1 MKKIPVIAVVGPTA
15 SGKTAL
21 SIEIAKHFSG
31 QVVSADSMQ
40 IYEKM
45 NIATA
50 KPTDDEMQ
58 GIPHHLI
65 GFQPIDKKFSVAEY
79 VTLARECIEEIY
91 NDCDLPVIAGGTGLY
106 IDSLL
111 QNIQFSK
118 EDDSSTIRDELTA
131 LFDEKGAEYMLG
143 WLNEIDPETAQRLHL
158 NDKSRIIRAIEIY
171 KVTGKTMTEQKII
184 SREKESPFEVLYIG
198 INYRDRNVLY
208 DRINRR
214 VDIMVENGLL
224 EEAKD
229 FYNIPADKT
238 ACQAIGYKELAPYF
252 SGEKSLEEC
261 LESLKVETRHYAK
274 RQLTWFRKNE
284 NINWIYPDDYDNEE
298 DMYKSVY
305 NMINDFLR
313 RYTDNEIQSE

>member
-15 SGKTAL
+15 SGKTSL
-21 SIEIAKHFSG
+21 SIEIAKHFGG

-50 KPTDDEMQ
+50 KPTVEEMQ

-79 VTLARECIEEIY
+79 VSLANECINKIY
-91 NDCDLPVIAGGTGLY
+91 NAGDLPVIAGGTGLY
-106 IDSLL
+106 VDSLL

-118 EDDSSTIRDELTA
+118 EENNEEIRKELTD
-131 LFDEKGAEYMLG
+131 LFDEKGAEYMLEK
-143 WLNEIDPETAQRLHL
+143 LREIDPETAQRLHL
-158 NDKSRIIRAIEIY
+158 KDKSRIIRALEIY
-171 KVTGKTMTEQKII
+171 QLTGKTMTEQKVI
-184 SREKESPFEVLYIG
+184 SREEETPYDVMCIG

-208 DRINRR
+208 DRINLR
-214 VDIMVENGLL
+214 VDIMLKNGLL

-229 FYNIPADKT
+229 FYDTSSDTT

-252 SGEKSLEEC
+252 KGEKELSEC
-261 LESLKVETRHYAK
+261 VEKLKQETRHYAK

-284 NINWIYPDDYDNEE
+284 NINWIYPDDYENSQ
-298 DMYKSVY
+298 DMYNSVF
-305 NMINDFLR
+305 NMVNEFLGG
-313 RYTDNEIQSE
+313 

>member
-15 SGKTAL
+15 SGKTSL
-21 SIEIAKHFSG
+21 SINIAKEFSG

-45 NIATA
+45 DIATA
-50 KPTDDEMQ
+50 KPTIDEMQ
-58 GIPHHLI
+58 GIKHHLI

-79 VTLARECIEEIY
+79 VELANECIEKIHKEGDI
-91 NDCDLPVIAGGTGLY
+91 PVIAGGTGLY

-118 EDDSSTIRDELTA
+118 EENNDDIRKELTA
-131 LFDEKGAEYMLG
+131 LFDEKGAEFMLEA
-143 WLNEIDPETAQRLHL
+143 LREIDPETAERLHL
-158 NDKSRIIRAIEIY
+158 KDKSRIIRALEIY
-171 KVTGKTMTEQKII
+171 KLTGKTMTEQKIL
-184 SREKESPFEVLYIG
+184 SREEESPYDVLYIG

-214 VDIMVENGLL
+214 VDIMLENGLL
-224 EEAKD
+224 DEAKE
-229 FYNIPADKT
+229 FYNTSSDTT

-252 SGEKSLEEC
+252 NGEKSFEEC
-261 LESLKVETRHYAK
+261 IEKLKQETRHYAK

-284 NINWIYPDDYDNEE
+284 NINWVYPDDYENETE
-298 DMYKSVY
+298 MYNSVFET
-305 NMINDFLR
+305 INDFLGGK
-313 RYTDNEIQSE
+313 Q

>member
-1 MKKIPVIAVVGPTA
+1 MNKIPVIAVVGPTA
-15 SGKTAL
+15 SGKTSM
-21 SIEIAKHFSG
+21 SIEIAKRFSG

-79 VTLARECIEEIY
+79 VTLAKECIEKIY
-91 NDCDLPVIAGGTGLY
+91 NDGDIPVIAGGTGLY

-111 QNIQFSK
+111 QNIQFSQ
-118 EDDSSTIRDELTA
+118 EDENSKIRQELTEM
-131 LFDEKGAEYMLG
+131 FNEKGAEYMLEA
-143 WLNEIDPETAQRLHL
+143 LREIDPETASRLHL
-158 NDKSRIIRAIEIY
+158 SDKSRIIRALEIY
-171 KVTGKTMTEQKII
+171 NATGKTMTEQKVL
-184 SREKESPFEVLYIG
+184 SRLEETPYDVLYIG

-208 DRINRR
+208 DRINFR
-214 VDIMVENGLL
+214 VDLMLENGLL
-224 EEAKD
+224 EEAKE
-229 FYNIPADKT
+229 FYNIPQNKT

-252 SGEKSLEEC
+252 RDELTLEEC
-261 LESLKVETRHYAK
+261 VEKLKLETRHYAK

-284 NINWIYPDDYDNEE
+284 NINWIYPDDYDSTEEMYNHTFDIINE
-298 DMYKSVY
+298 
-305 NMINDFLR
+305 FLR
-313 RYTDNEIQSE
+313 RHTNENQ

>member
-1 MKKIPVIAVVGPTA
+1 MNKIPVIAVVGPTA
-15 SGKTAL
+15 SGKTSM
-21 SIEIAKHFSG
+21 SIEIAKRFSG

-50 KPTDDEMQ
+50 KPTKDEMQ

-79 VTLARECIEEIY
+79 VTLAKECIEKIHSQG
-91 NDCDLPVIAGGTGLY
+91 DLPVIAGGTGLY
-106 IDSLL
+106 VDSLL
-111 QNIQFSK
+111 QNIQFSQ
-118 EDDSSTIRDELTA
+118 EDENTEIRKELTA
-131 LFDEKGAEYMLG
+131 LFDEKGAEFMLN
-143 WLNEIDPETAQRLHL
+143 WLREIDPQTAERLHL
-158 NDKSRIIRAIEIY
+158 KDKSRIIRALEIY
-171 KVTGKTMTEQKII
+171 KATGKTMTEQKAL
-184 SREKESPFEVLYIG
+184 SKTEPSPYKTLYIG

-229 FYNIPADKT
+229 FYNIESDKT

-252 SGEKSLEEC
+252 NGEKTLDEC
-261 LESLKVETRHYAK
+261 LESLKIETRHYAK

-284 NINWIYPDDYDNEE
+284 NINWVYSDDYENQE
-298 DMYKSVY
+298 DMLNGVFEI
-305 NMINDFLR
+305 INEFLKE
-313 RYTDNEIQSE
+313 NKQ

>member
-1 MKKIPVIAVVGPTA
+1 MNKIPVIAVVGPTA

-21 SIEIAKHFSG
+21 SINIAKRFSG

-50 KPTDDEMQ
+50 KPTDSEMQ

-79 VTLARECIEEIY
+79 VTLAKEYIEKIHSVG
-91 NDCDLPVIAGGTGLY
+91 DIPVIAGGTGLY
-106 IDSLL
+106 VDSLL
-111 QNIQFSK
+111 QNIQFSQ
-118 EDDSSTIRDELTA
+118 EYENTEIRKELTA
-131 LFDEKGAEYMLG
+131 LFDEKGAEFMLG
-143 WLNEIDPETAQRLHL
+143 WLREIDPQTAERLHL
-158 NDKSRIIRAIEIY
+158 KDKSRIIRALEIY
-171 KVTGKTMTEQKII
+171 KSTGKTMTEQKAL
-184 SREKESPFEVLYIG
+184 SKTEPSPYKTLYIG

-214 VDIMVENGLL
+214 VDVMVENGLL
-224 EEAKD
+224 VEAKD

-252 SGEKSLEEC
+252 NGEKTLDEC
-261 LESLKVETRHYAK
+261 LESLKIETRHYAK

-284 NINWIYPDDYDNEE
+284 NINWIYPDDYENHE
-298 DMYKSVY
+298 DMLNGVFKI
-305 NMINDFLR
+305 INEFLKE
-313 RYTDNEIQSE
+313 NKQ

>member
-15 SGKTAL
+15 SGKTSL
-21 SIEIAKHFSG
+21 SINIAKNFRG

-45 NIATA
+45 DIATA
-50 KPTDDEMQ
+50 KPTAEEMQ

-79 VTLARECIEEIY
+79 VSLANKCIEKIHNEG
-91 NDCDLPVIAGGTGLY
+91 DLPVVAGGTGLY

-118 EDDSSTIRDELTA
+118 EEENTHIRKELTD
-131 LFDEKGAEYMLG
+131 LFDEKGAEYMLET
-143 WLNEIDPETAQRLHL
+143 LREIDPLTAERLHL
-158 NDKSRIIRAIEIY
+158 KDKSRIIRALEIY
-171 KVTGKTMTEQKII
+171 KVTGKTMTEQKAL
-184 SREKESPFEVLYIG
+184 SKTEPSPYNSLIIG

-214 VDIMVENGLL
+214 VDIMLENGLL

-229 FYNIPADKT
+229 FYNIPQDKT

-252 SGEKSLEEC
+252 KGEKDLTEC
-261 LESLKVETRHYAK
+261 VEKLKQETRHYAK

-284 NINWIYPDDYDNEE
+284 SINWIYPDDYENETE
-298 DMYKSVY
+298 MYNSVY
-305 NMINDFLR
+305 EKINDFLGGK
-313 RYTDNEIQSE
+313 Q

>member
-15 SGKTAL
+15 SGKTSL
-21 SIEIAKHFSG
+21 SIEIAKNFGG

-79 VTLARECIEEIY
+79 VALAKECIEKIH
-91 NDCDLPVIAGGTGLY
+91 NDGDIPVVAGGTGLY

-118 EDDSSTIRDELTA
+118 EESSNELRNELTEM
-131 LFDEKGAEYMLG
+131 FDEKGAEFMLG
-143 WLNEIDPETAQRLHL
+143 WLRKIDPQTAEKLHL
-158 NDKSRIIRAIEIY
+158 NDKSRIIRALEIY
-171 KVTGKTMTEQKII
+171 KATGKTMTEQKIL
-184 SREKESPFEVLYIG
+184 SREEESPFDVLYIG

-229 FYNIPADKT
+229 FYNIDSDKT

-252 SGEKSLEEC
+252 NGEKSLPDC
-261 LESLKVETRHYAK
+261 LESLKIETRHYAK

-284 NINWIYPDDYDNEE
+284 NINWVYPDDYENTEEMYSTLFPKINE
-298 DMYKSVY
+298 
-305 NMINDFLR
+305 FLR
-313 RYTDNEIQSE
+313 RYTDNET

>member
-15 SGKTAL
+15 SGKTSL

-58 GIPHHLI
+58 GVPHHLI

-79 VTLARECIEEIY
+79 VTLAKECIEKIH
-91 NDCDLPVIAGGTGLY
+91 NQGDLPVVAGGTGLY
-106 IDSLL
+106 VDSLL

-118 EDDSSTIRDELTA
+118 EEGNNEFRNELIEM
-131 LFDEKGAEYMLG
+131 FDQKGAEYMLE
-143 WLNEIDPETAQRLHL
+143 WLREIDPQTAEKLHL
-158 NDKSRIIRAIEIY
+158 NDKSRIIRALEIY
-171 KVTGKTMTEQKII
+171 KATGKTMTEQKIL
-184 SREKESPFEVLYIG
+184 SREEESPFDVLYIG

-214 VDIMVENGLL
+214 VDIMLENGLL
-224 EEAKD
+224 DEAKD
-229 FYNIPADKT
+229 FYNIDADKT

-252 SGEKSLEEC
+252 NGEKSLEDC
-261 LESLKVETRHYAK
+261 LESLKIETRHYAK

-284 NINWIYPDDYDNEE
+284 NINWVYPDDYENAE
-298 DMYKSVY
+298 DMYKSVFV
-305 NMINDFLR
+305 IIDKFLR
-313 RYTDNEIQSE
+313 EVH

>member
-15 SGKTAL
+15 SGKTSL

-58 GIPHHLI
+58 GVPHHLI

-79 VTLARECIEEIY
+79 VTLAKNCIEKIH
-91 NDCDLPVIAGGTGLY
+91 NDGDLPVVAGGTGLY
-106 IDSLL
+106 VDSLL

-118 EDDSSTIRDELTA
+118 EEDNNELRNELTEM
-131 LFDEKGAEYMLG
+131 FDQKGAEFMLEA
-143 WLNEIDPETAQRLHL
+143 LREIDPKTAEKLHL
-158 NDKSRIIRAIEIY
+158 NDKSRIIRALEIY
-171 KVTGKTMTEQKII
+171 KSTGKTMTEQKIL
-184 SREKESPFEVLYIG
+184 SREEESPFDVLYVG

-214 VDIMVENGLL
+214 VDIMLENGLL
-224 EEAKD
+224 DEAKD
-229 FYNIPADKT
+229 FYNIDADKT

-252 SGEKSLEEC
+252 NGEKTLDEC
-261 LESLKVETRHYAK
+261 LESLKIETRHYAK

-284 NINWIYPDDYDNEE
+284 NINWVYPDDYESAE
-298 DMYKSVY
+298 DMYKLVFA
-305 NMINDFLR
+305 IIDKFLR
-313 RYTDNEIQSE
+313 EVH

>member
-15 SGKTAL
+15 SGKTSL
-21 SIEIAKHFSG
+21 SIEIAKRFRG

-58 GIPHHLI
+58 GVPHHLI

-79 VTLARECIEEIY
+79 VTLAKECIEKIH
-91 NDCDLPVIAGGTGLY
+91 NQGDLPVVAGGTGLY
-106 IDSLL
+106 VDSLL

-118 EDDSSTIRDELTA
+118 EEGNNELRNELTE
-131 LFDEKGAEYMLG
+131 LFDQKGAEFMLEA
-143 WLNEIDPETAQRLHL
+143 LREIDPQTAEKLHL
-158 NDKSRIIRAIEIY
+158 NDKSRIIRALEIY
-171 KVTGKTMTEQKII
+171 KATGKTMTEQKIL
-184 SREKESPFEVLYIG
+184 SREEESPFDVLYVG

-208 DRINRR
+208 DRINQR

-224 EEAKD
+224 DEAKD
-229 FYNIPADKT
+229 FYNIDADKT

-252 SGEKSLEEC
+252 NGEKSLEDC
-261 LESLKVETRHYAK
+261 LESLKIETRHYAK

-284 NINWIYPDDYDNEE
+284 NINWVYPDDYENAE
-298 DMYKSVY
+298 DMYKSVFV
-305 NMINDFLR
+305 IIDKFLR
-313 RYTDNEIQSE
+313 EVH

>member
-15 SGKTAL
+15 SGKTSL
-21 SIEIAKHFSG
+21 SIEIARHFGG

-50 KPTDDEMQ
+50 KPTLEEMQ

-79 VTLARECIEEIY
+79 VTLANECIEKIH
-91 NDCDLPVIAGGTGLY
+91 NDGDMPVIVGGTGLY
-106 IDSLL
+106 VDSLL

-118 EDDSSTIRDELTA
+118 EESNKEIRKELTL
-131 LFDEKGAEYMLG
+131 LFDEKGAEYMLSR
-143 WLNEIDPETAQRLHL
+143 LREIDPETAERLHL
-158 NDKSRIIRAIEIY
+158 KDKSRIIRALEIY
-171 KVTGKTMTEQKII
+171 KLTGKTMTEQKIL
-184 SREKESPFEVLYIG
+184 SREEESPYDVLYIG

-208 DRINRR
+208 DRINLR
-214 VDIMVENGLL
+214 VDIMLQNGLL

-229 FYNIPADKT
+229 FYDTSSDTT

-252 SGEKSLEEC
+252 KGEKSLEEC
-261 LESLKVETRHYAK
+261 VEKLKQETRHYAK

-284 NINWIYPDDYDNEE
+284 NINWIYPDDYSNSQDLY
-298 DMYKSVY
+298 DSVFR
-305 NMINDFLR
+305 IVDEFLGGKK
-313 RYTDNEIQSE
+313 

>member
-15 SGKTAL
+15 SGKTSL
-21 SIEIAKHFSG
+21 SINIAKEFSG

-45 NIATA
+45 DIATA
-50 KPTDDEMQ
+50 KPTKDEMQ
-58 GIPHHLI
+58 GIRHHLI

-79 VTLARECIEEIY
+79 VELANECIERIHSEG
-91 NDCDLPVIAGGTGLY
+91 DMPVIAGGTGLY

-118 EDDSSTIRDELTA
+118 EEENSEIRQELTD
-131 LFDEKGAEYMLG
+131 LFDEKGAEYMLDM
-143 WLNEIDPETAQRLHL
+143 LREIDPMTAERLHL
-158 NDKSRIIRAIEIY
+158 KDKSRIIRALEIY
-171 KVTGKTMTEQKII
+171 KLTGKTMTEQKIL
-184 SREKESPFEVLYIG
+184 SREEESPYDVLYIG
-198 INYRDRNVLY
+198 INYRDRDVLY

-214 VDIMVENGLL
+214 VDIMLSNGLM

-229 FYNIPADKT
+229 FYNTSSDTT

-252 SGEKSLEEC
+252 YGEKELTEC
-261 LESLKVETRHYAK
+261 VEKLKQETRRYAK

-284 NINWIYPDDYDNEE
+284 NINWIYPDDYENEAE
-298 DMYKSVY
+298 MYDSVY
-305 NMINDFLR
+305 KKINEFLGGK
-313 RYTDNEIQSE
+313 Q

>member
-15 SGKTAL
+15 SGKTSL
-21 SIEIAKHFSG
+21 SINIAKEFSG

-45 NIATA
+45 DIATA
-50 KPTDDEMQ
+50 KPTVDEMQ

-65 GFQPIDKKFSVAEY
+65 GFHPIDKKFSVAEY
-79 VTLARECIEEIY
+79 VELANECIEKIH
-91 NDCDLPVIAGGTGLY
+91 NGGDIPVIAGGTGLY

-118 EDDSSTIRDELTA
+118 EESNTDVRKELTDI
-131 LFDEKGAEYMLG
+131 FDEKGAEYMLS
-143 WLNEIDPETAQRLHL
+143 WLGEIDPETADRLHL
-158 NDKSRIIRAIEIY
+158 KDKSRIIRALEIY
-171 KVTGKTMTEQKII
+171 KLTGKTMSEQKIL
-184 SREKESPFEVLYIG
+184 SREEESPYDVLYIG

-214 VDIMVENGLL
+214 VDIMLENGLL

-229 FYNIPADKT
+229 FYNTSSDTT

-252 SGEKSLEEC
+252 TGEKELAEC
-261 LESLKVETRHYAK
+261 VEKLKQETRHYAK

-284 NINWIYPDDYDNEE
+284 SINWIYPDDFESE
-298 DMYKSVY
+298 TEMYNSVY
-305 NMINDFLR
+305 KLINDFLGGK
-313 RYTDNEIQSE
+313 Q

>member
-1 MKKIPVIAVVGPTA
+1 MNKIPVIAVVGPTA

-21 SIEIAKHFSG
+21 SINIAKRFSG

-50 KPTDDEMQ
+50 KPTDSEMQ

-79 VTLARECIEEIY
+79 VTLAKEYIEKIHSVG
-91 NDCDLPVIAGGTGLY
+91 DIPVIAGGTGLY
-106 IDSLL
+106 VDSLL
-111 QNIQFSK
+111 QNIQFSQ
-118 EDDSSTIRDELTA
+118 EYENTEIRKELTA
-131 LFDEKGAEYMLG
+131 LFDEKGAEFMLG
-143 WLNEIDPETAQRLHL
+143 WLREIDPQTAERLHL
-158 NDKSRIIRAIEIY
+158 KDKSRIIRALEIY
-171 KVTGKTMTEQKII
+171 KSTGKTMTEQKAL
-184 SREKESPFEVLYIG
+184 SKTEPSPYKTLYIG

-208 DRINRR
+208 DIINRR

-252 SGEKSLEEC
+252 NGEKTLDEC
-261 LESLKVETRHYAK
+261 LESLKIETRHYAK

-284 NINWIYPDDYDNEE
+284 NINWIYPDDYENHE
-298 DMYKSVY
+298 DMLNGVFKI
-305 NMINDFLR
+305 INEFLKE
-313 RYTDNEIQSE
+313 NKQ

>member
-15 SGKTAL
+15 SGKTSL
-21 SIEIAKHFSG
+21 SIEIAKRFGG

-50 KPTDDEMQ
+50 KPTEDEMQ

-79 VTLARECIEEIY
+79 VQLANESIHKIH
-91 NDCDLPVIAGGTGLY
+91 NAGDLPVIAGGTGLY

-118 EDDSSTIRDELTA
+118 EESNEKIRQELTT
-131 LFDEKGAEYMLG
+131 LFDEKGAEYMLD
-143 WLNEIDPETAQRLHL
+143 WLREIDSETSSRLHL
-158 NDKSRIIRAIEIY
+158 NDKSRIIRALEIY
-171 KVTGKTMTEQKII
+171 KLTGKTLTEQKVL
-184 SREKESPFEVLYIG
+184 SRLEETPYDVLYIG

-208 DRINRR
+208 DRINLR
-214 VDIMVENGLL
+214 VDLMIENGLL
-224 EEAKD
+224 EEAKE
-229 FYNIPADKT
+229 FYNISQDKT

-252 SGEKSLEEC
+252 KGDATLEDCVEK
-261 LESLKVETRHYAK
+261 LKLETRHYAK

-284 NINWIYPDDYDNEE
+284 NVNWVYPDDYENTQE
-298 DMYKSVY
+298 MYIQVFS
-305 NMINDFLR
+305 MINDFLR
-313 RYTDNEIQSE
+313 RYTNEN

>member
-1 MKKIPVIAVVGPTA
+1 MKKIPVVAVVGPTA

-21 SIEIAKHFSG
+21 SIEIAKRFSG

-50 KPTDDEMQ
+50 KPTVEEMQ

-65 GFQPIDKKFSVAEY
+65 GFQPVDKKFSVADY
-79 VTLARECIEEIY
+79 VKVAKESINGIY
-91 NDCDLPVIAGGTGLY
+91 TKGDLPVIAGGTGLY
-106 IDSLL
+106 VDSLV
-111 QNIQFSK
+111 QNVQFSEEESNEK
-118 EDDSSTIRDELTA
+118 IRKELTEM
-131 LFDEKGAEYMLG
+131 FDEKGAEFMLDY
-143 WLNEIDPETAQRLHL
+143 LREIDPETAERLHL
-158 NDKSRIIRAIEIY
+158 KDKSRIIRALEIY
-171 KVTGKTMTEQKII
+171 QVTGKTMSEQKTL
-184 SREKESPFEVLYIG
+184 SKLDPSPYDVLYIG

-229 FYNIPADKT
+229 FYNIPSDKT

-252 SGEKSLEEC
+252 NHEKTLEEC
-261 LESLKVETRHYAK
+261 LDSLKIETRHYAK

-284 NINWIYPDDYDNEE
+284 NINWVYPDDYENIE
-298 DMYKSVY
+298 DMYNSV
-305 NMINDFLR
+305 FLVIDKFLKEEER
-313 RYTDNEIQSE
+313 

>member
-21 SIEIAKHFSG
+21 SINIARQFRG

-50 KPTDDEMQ
+50 KPTEDEMQ
-58 GIPHHLI
+58 GIKHHLI

-79 VTLARECIEEIY
+79 VKLANECIENVY
-91 NDCDLPVIAGGTGLY
+91 NDGCIPVLAGGTGLY
-106 IDSLL
+106 VDSLL

-118 EDDSSTIRDELTA
+118 EEDNSEIRNELTA
-131 LFDEKGAEYMLG
+131 LFDEKGAEYMLEK
-143 WLNEIDPETAQRLHL
+143 LNEIDPETAGRLHL
-158 NDKSRIIRAIEIY
+158 KDKSRIIRALEIY
-171 KVTGKTMTEQKII
+171 KVTGKTMTEQKVL
-184 SREKESPFEVLYIG
+184 SREEKSPYNVLYIG

-214 VDIMVENGLL
+214 VDIMIENGLL

-229 FYNIPADKT
+229 FYNTSSDTT

-252 SGEKSLEEC
+252 TGEKELSEC
-261 LESLKVETRHYAK
+261 VEKLKQETRHYAK

-284 NINWIYPDDYDNEE
+284 NINWIYPDDYQNETE
-298 DMYKSVY
+298 MYSAVY
-305 NMINDFLR
+305 EKINKFLGGK
-313 RYTDNEIQSE
+313 Q

>member
-15 SGKTAL
+15 SGKTSL
-21 SIEIAKHFSG
+21 SIEIAKHFGG

-50 KPTDDEMQ
+50 KPTLEEMQ

-79 VTLARECIEEIY
+79 VSLANECIEKIHNEGDI
-91 NDCDLPVIAGGTGLY
+91 PVVAGGTGLY
-106 IDSLL
+106 VDSLL

-118 EDDSSTIRDELTA
+118 EESNEEIRKELTE
-131 LFDEKGAEYMLG
+131 LFDEKGAEYMLN
-143 WLNEIDPETAQRLHL
+143 LLCKIDPETASRLHL
-158 NDKSRIIRAIEIY
+158 KDKSRIIRALEIY
-171 KVTGKTMTEQKII
+171 KLTGKTMTEQKIL
-184 SREKESPFEVLYIG
+184 SREEESPFDVLYIG

-208 DRINRR
+208 DRINLR
-214 VDIMVENGLL
+214 VDIMLQNGLL
-224 EEAKD
+224 EEAKE
-229 FYNIPADKT
+229 FYDTSSDTT

-252 SGEKSLEEC
+252 KGEKELTEC
-261 LESLKVETRHYAK
+261 VEKLKQETRHYAK

-284 NINWIYPDDYDNEE
+284 NINWIYPDDYANSQ
-298 DMYKSVY
+298 DMYNSVFSMV
-305 NMINDFLR
+305 NEFLGG
-313 RYTDNEIQSE
+313 

>member
-1 MKKIPVIAVVGPTA
+1 MNKIPVIAVVGPTA
-15 SGKTAL
+15 SGKTSL
-21 SIEIAKHFSG
+21 SINIAKKFRG

-45 NIATA
+45 DIATA
-50 KPTDDEMQ
+50 KPTAEEMQ

-79 VTLARECIEEIY
+79 VFLANECIEKIHNEG
-91 NDCDLPVIAGGTGLY
+91 DLPVVAGGTGLY

-118 EDDSSTIRDELTA
+118 EEENTQIRNELTD
-131 LFDEKGAEYMLG
+131 LFDEKGAEYMLEY
-143 WLNEIDPETAQRLHL
+143 LREIDPLTAERLHL
-158 NDKSRIIRAIEIY
+158 RDKSRIIRALEIY
-171 KVTGKTMTEQKII
+171 KVTGKTMTEQKAL
-184 SREKESPFEVLYIG
+184 SKTEPSPYNSLIIG

-214 VDIMVENGLL
+214 VDIMLENGLL

-229 FYNIPADKT
+229 FYNIPQDKT

-252 SGEKSLEEC
+252 KGEKDLTEC
-261 LESLKVETRHYAK
+261 VEKLKQETRHYAK

-284 NINWIYPDDYDNEE
+284 SINWIYPDDYENETE
-298 DMYKSVY
+298 MYNAVY
-305 NMINDFLR
+305 NIINEFLGGK
-313 RYTDNEIQSE
+313 Q

>member
-15 SGKTAL
+15 SGKTSL
-21 SIEIAKHFSG
+21 SIEIAKHFNG

-50 KPTDDEMQ
+50 KPTLEEMQ

-79 VTLARECIEEIY
+79 VTLANECIEKIH
-91 NDCDLPVIAGGTGLY
+91 NAGDLPVVAGGTGLY
-106 IDSLL
+106 VDSLL

-118 EDDSSTIRDELTA
+118 EESNKEIRKELTL
-131 LFDEKGAEYMLG
+131 LFDEKGAEYMLSR
-143 WLNEIDPETAQRLHL
+143 LREIDPETAERLHL
-158 NDKSRIIRAIEIY
+158 KDKSRIIRALEIY
-171 KVTGKTMTEQKII
+171 KLTGKTMTEQKIL
-184 SREKESPFEVLYIG
+184 SREEESPYDVLYIG

-208 DRINRR
+208 DRINLR
-214 VDIMVENGLL
+214 VDIMLQNGLL

-229 FYNIPADKT
+229 FYDTSSDTT

-252 SGEKSLEEC
+252 KGEKSLEEC
-261 LESLKVETRHYAK
+261 VEKLKQETRHYAK

-284 NINWIYPDDYDNEE
+284 NINWIYPDDYSNSKDLY
-298 DMYKSVY
+298 DSVFR
-305 NMINDFLR
+305 IVDEFLGGKK
-313 RYTDNEIQSE
+313 

>member
-21 SIEIAKHFSG
+21 SINIAKRFSG

-79 VTLARECIEEIY
+79 VTLAKRCIEKIH
-91 NDCDLPVIAGGTGLY
+91 NQGDLPVVAGGTGLY
-106 IDSLL
+106 VDSLL
-111 QNIQFSK
+111 QNIQFSQ
-118 EDDSSTIRDELTA
+118 EDENTEMRKELTA
-131 LFDEKGAEYMLG
+131 MFQEKGAEFMLN
-143 WLNEIDPETAQRLHL
+143 WLSEIDPKTAEKLHL
-158 NDKSRIIRAIEIY
+158 NDKSRIIRALEIY
-171 KVTGKTMTEQKII
+171 KATGKTMTEQKIL
-184 SREKESPFEVLYIG
+184 SREEESPYDVLYIG

-208 DRINRR
+208 NRINLR
-214 VDIMVENGLL
+214 VDLMLEAGIL
-224 EEAKD
+224 EEAEY

-252 SGEKSLEEC
+252 KGENTLDEC
-261 LESLKVETRHYAK
+261 VEKLKQETRRYAK

-284 NINWIYPDDYDNEE
+284 NINWVYPDDYENTD
-298 DMYKSVY
+298 DMYKLVY
-305 NMINDFLR
+305 SMINDFLR
-313 RYTDNEIQSE
+313 RYTDNEVQS

>member
-15 SGKTAL
+15 SGKTSL
-21 SIEIAKHFSG
+21 SIEIAKHFNG

-50 KPTDDEMQ
+50 KPTTDEMQ
-58 GIPHHLI
+58 GIAHHLI

-79 VTLARECIEEIY
+79 VTLAKDCIEKIY
-91 NDCDLPVIAGGTGLY
+91 SQGDIPVVAGGTGLY

-111 QNIQFSK
+111 QNIQFTK
-118 EDDSSTIRDELTA
+118 EESNTDLRNELTEM
-131 LFDEKGAEYMLG
+131 FDEKGAEYMLM
-143 WLNEIDPETAQRLHL
+143 WLREIDPETASRLHL
-158 NDKSRIIRAIEIY
+158 NDKSRIIRALEIY
-171 KVTGKTMTEQKII
+171 KTTGKTMTEQKVI
-184 SREKESPFEVLYIG
+184 SREEETPFDVLYIG

-208 DRINRR
+208 DRINLR
-214 VDIMVENGLL
+214 VDLMLENGLL

-229 FYNIPADKT
+229 FYNTSSDTT

-252 SGEKSLEEC
+252 KGELPLAEC
-261 LESLKVETRHYAK
+261 VEKLKQETRRYAK

-284 NINWIYPDDYDNEE
+284 NINWVYPDDYDNADE
-298 DMYKSVY
+298 MYSSVFS
-305 NMINDFLR
+305 MINEFLK
-313 RYTDNEIQSE
+313 EVH